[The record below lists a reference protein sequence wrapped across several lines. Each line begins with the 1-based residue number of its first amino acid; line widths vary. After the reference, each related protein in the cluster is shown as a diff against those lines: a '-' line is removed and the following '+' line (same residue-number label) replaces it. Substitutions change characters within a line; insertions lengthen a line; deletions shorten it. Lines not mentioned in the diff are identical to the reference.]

1 MAWQTADQM
10 LELGYEDRFSRDF
23 NGDGFT
29 GPAPA
34 VDTDGDGLID
44 GSGPYQL
51 FKEGQAINLT
61 NRGKTLSDSSSRFWD
76 VEMAARTGTGFEVLL
91 EGEGQRA
98 GRFLIWSADE
108 AGEVTDRSRWTTA
121 DQMLELGYED
131 LFARDFNGD
140 GFTGQPPAVDAD
152 GDGLID
158 GSRTY
163 KLFND
168 GQSINLTN
176 RGKTISDDS
185 SGYWDVE
192 MAVGIDTGFQ
202 LLLEGE
208 GRRAGRFLVW
218 GADDT
223 GAITDR
229 SRWRTG
235 EQMFKL
241 GYEGLFGRDFNGD
254 GTPTTETPPLA

>member
-1 MAWQTADQM
+1 MKD
-10 LELGYEDRFSRDF
+10 
-23 NGDGFT
+23 
-29 GPAPA
+29 
-34 VDTDGDGLID
+34 
-44 GSGPYQL
+44 
-51 FKEGQAINLT
+51 GQAINLT
-61 NRGKTLSDSSSRFWD
+61 NRGKTISDASSRFWD
-76 VEMAARTGTGFEVLL
+76 VEMAAQAGTDFKLLL
-91 EGEGQRA
+91 EGEGLRA
-98 GRFLIWSADE
+98 DRFLIWTANE
-108 AGEVTDRSRWTTA
+108 AGEITDRSQWTTA

-158 GSRTY
+158 FSRTY

-168 GQSINLTN
+168 GQAINLTN
-176 RGKTISDDS
+176 RGRTFSDAS

-192 MAVGIDTGFQ
+192 MAVATDTGFQ

-218 GADDT
+218 GADDA
-223 GAITDR
+223 GAITER

-235 EQMFKL
+235 DQMFKL
-241 GYEGLFGRDFNGD
+241 GYEDVFGRDFNGD
-254 GTPTTETPPLA
+254 SFIGDLPVESLA